1 MHVWIVQSGQFCIMQ
16 AFIDMV
22 QGSLRRG
29 LMKGTQIGIGTR
41 YMQPMNCVM
50 FIPIMSKFGRFDVQ
64 ILSVWNINIQML
76 T

>member
-1 MHVWIVQSGQFCIMQ
+1 MQ

-64 ILSVWNINIQML
+64 ILSV
-76 T
+76 